1 MSTVNV
7 GWVQINNS
15 FFGQSYLP
23 LSVGFLQAYA
33 QCHSRSPERYRFLPA
48 IYRREPVSRA
58 VRKLA
63 EADLIGFSVYVW
75 NRNLSLEI
83 ARRLKVE
90 RPDRLVVFGGPQVP
104 DRAEVFLREHP
115 WVDLVCHGEGE
126 TIFAQVLEHFP
137 ERDWTGIQALSYLS
151 PSGRFVHQPRI
162 SRLVDLAKIPSPFL
176 SGVFEPLMRDSQAG
190 QWLGLWE
197 TNRGCPFSCAFC
209 EWGAESLNRIVPFD
223 MDRLQ
228 KEMEWFADHRIEFIF
243 CCDANFGLLPRDV
256 DIARAV
262 ARVKQERGY
271 PHAFSIQGAKLAA
284 DRVFEIHKVL
294 AESGMSKG
302 ALVALQSVNPPTL
315 QAIGRAN
322 IPLETFD
329 QLQGRLGQAGI
340 QTFTD
345 VIIGLPEET
354 YDSFMEGVAQII
366 EKGQHN
372 RIQFINL
379 SLLGNAQM
387 GNPDYQRKYGM
398 RLVRSKIINIHGALE
413 SNEDDV
419 EEEQILVV
427 GTDAMPPEDW
437 VRARVVS
444 WMIALLYFDKLLQVP
459 LVLLRAVC
467 GIPMRTLLELF
478 VKESFVAGSLFGEI
492 REYFDRMARKI
503 QKGGPEFHYSA
514 KWLKIWWPT
523 DEYIMIEL
531 VAEKKLDKFYCEAE
545 KILLKLI
552 KSAGVQAPFLND
564 AIFLNKAALKQFN
577 PPCGA
582 VLNLR
587 YNIWELYRAAIEGRP
602 QSVQEGKFQ
611 YKVIREGGKWRN
623 IQDWCRQ
630 VVWYQNKKGA
640 YLNSIVP
647 AKSTGTHAP

>member
-1 MSTVNV
+1 MRTVNV

-15 FFGQSYLP
+15 FSGQSYLP

-33 QCHSRSPERYRFLPA
+33 QQHAHAPERYRFLPA
-48 IYRREPVSRA
+48 IYRRERVSLA
-58 VRKLA
+58 VSKLS
-63 EADLIGFSVYVW
+63 EADIIGFSVYVW

-83 ARRLKVE
+83 ARRLKAE
-90 RPDRLVVFGGPQVP
+90 CPDRLVVFGGPQVP

-126 TIFAQVLEHFP
+126 LIFAQVLERFP

-151 PSGRFVHQPRI
+151 SSGRFVHQPRV
-162 SRLVDLAKIPSPFL
+162 SRMADLAKVPSPFL
-176 SGVFEPLMRDSQAG
+176 SGVFEPLMRDPQAG

-197 TNRGCPFSCAFC
+197 TNRGCPFACAFC
-209 EWGAESLNRIVPFD
+209 EWGSESLNRIVPFD
-223 MDRLQ
+223 MGRLQ
-228 KEMEWFADHRIEFIF
+228 NEIEWFADQHIEFIF
-243 CCDANFGLLPRDV
+243 CCDANFGLLPRDL
-256 DIARAV
+256 DIARAM

-271 PHAFSIQGAKLAA
+271 PHAFSIQGAKLAS
-284 DRVFEIHKVL
+284 DRVFAIHKVL

-315 QAIGRAN
+315 KAVGRAN
-322 IPLETFD
+322 IPLKTFD
-329 QLQGRLGQAGI
+329 QLQGRLQQAGI

-354 YDSFMEGVAQII
+354 YDSFMEGAAQII

-379 SLLGNAQM
+379 SVLGNAQM
-387 GNPDYQRKYGM
+387 GDPDYQRKYGM

-419 EEEQILVV
+419 EEEQILVT
-427 GTDAMPPEDW
+427 GTGAMPPEDW
-437 VRARVVS
+437 VRARIVS

-459 LVLLRAVC
+459 LVLLHAVC
-467 GIPMRTLLELF
+467 GIPMRTLLEVF
-478 VKESFVAGSLFGEI
+478 VKESFAAGSLFGEI
-492 REYFDRMARKI
+492 KGFFDRMARDI

-514 KWLKIWWPT
+514 KWLKIWWPA
-523 DEYIMIEL
+523 DEYIMIKL
-531 VAEKKLDKFYCEAE
+531 IAEKKLDKFYGEAGE
-545 KILLKLI
+545 ILSRLI

-564 AIFLNKAALKQFN
+564 AFALNQAALKQFRS
-577 PPCGA
+577 PRGA
-582 VLNLR
+582 GLNLG
-587 YNIWELYRAAIEGRP
+587 YNIWELYRAAVEGRK
-602 QSVQEGKFQ
+602 QVVKSGKFK
-611 YKVIREGGKWRN
+611 YKVVRAGDKWRT

-640 YLNSIVP
+640 YLNEIVP
-647 AKSTGTHAP
+647 VKLKGTKVP

>member
-1 MSTVNV
+1 MSIVNV

-15 FFGQSYLP
+15 FSGQSYLP

-33 QCHSRSPERYRFLPA
+33 QVHVRFPERYRFLPA
-48 IYRREPVSRA
+48 LYRREPVALA

-63 EADLIGFSVYVW
+63 EADLVGFSAYVW

-83 ARRLKVE
+83 ARRLKVA
-90 RPDRLVVFGGPQVP
+90 RPGRLVVFGGPEVP
-104 DRAEVFLREHP
+104 DQAEVFLREHP

-126 TIFAQVLEHFP
+126 PIFAQVLERFP
-137 ERDWTGIQALSYLS
+137 ERDWAGIQALSYLS
-151 PSGRFVHQPRI
+151 PSGCFVHQPRV
-162 SRLVDLAKIPSPFL
+162 SRMVDLVKVPSPYL
-176 SGVFEPLMRDSQAG
+176 SGVFDPLLNDPQAG

-256 DIARAV
+256 DIARAM

-271 PHAFSIQGAKLAA
+271 PHAFSIQGAKMAS

-302 ALVALQSVNPPTL
+302 ALVALQSLNPPTL
-315 QAIGRAN
+315 KAVGRAN

-329 QLQGRLGQAGI
+329 QLQGRLRQEGI

-354 YDSFMEGVAQII
+354 YDSFMEGAARII

-379 SLLGNAQM
+379 SVLGNAQM
-387 GNPDYQRKYGM
+387 GNPDYQKKYGM
-398 RLVRSKIINIHGALE
+398 CLVRSKIINIHGALE

-427 GTDAMPPEDW
+427 GTAAMPPEDW
-437 VRARVVS
+437 IRARVVS
-444 WMIALLYFDKLLQVP
+444 WMISLLYFDKLLQVP
-459 LVLLRAVC
+459 LVLLHAVC
-467 GIPMRTLLELF
+467 GVPMRTLLELF
-478 VKESFVAGSLFGEI
+478 AKNQFVAGSLFGEI
-492 REYFDRMARKI
+492 RKYFEQMARDI

-514 KWLKIWWPT
+514 KWLKIWWPA
-523 DEYIMIEL
+523 DEYIMIKL
-531 VAEKKLDKFYCEAE
+531 VAEKKLDKFYDEAE
-545 KILLKLI
+545 NIILQLAKT
-552 KSAGVQAPFLND
+552 AGVKAPFLND
-564 AIFLNKAALKQFN
+564 AIALNRAALKQFD
-577 PPCGA
+577 PPRAA
-582 VLNLR
+582 VLSLN
-587 YNIWELYRAAIEGRP
+587 YNIWELYRASVEGRP
-602 QSVQEGKFQ
+602 LSVQEGKFQ
-611 YKVIREGGKWRN
+611 YKVVREEDKWHD

-640 YLNSIVP
+640 YLNPVVP
-647 AKSTGTHAP
+647 G